1 MLKIGGQEVS
11 PKILVLAFADVCA
24 ILLGIFLAMGLRFLY
39 PDTVVSFVG
48 YLRTPQMP
56 GRVLTLLAV
65 CMLALYHHDLYNLR
79 TINQHSEM
87 FVRLLQALGTSCIV
101 LAIIYYVEPRLSF
114 GRGIALL
121 SAPLILFFAIGIRL
135 VAEHTWLILR
145 KTERILILGT
155 GAAGISL
162 TRKIL
167 SVPELNLKVVGFL
180 DERGENIGKSLVN
193 PGIIGGVG
201 ELDAIVERE
210 KIDRVILSL
219 AERRGRTP
227 VRQLLDLK
235 FAGVQV
241 EDAHRFY
248 EKITGR
254 IMLEQISPSWLILS
268 EGFQKSRL
276 VLNVKRFIDVSIC
289 LIGVLLTLPLMGVL
303 ALAIWLES
311 GSPIIFRQTRVG
323 YKGRTFEMLK
333 FRSMKQNAEAN
344 GPAWATESDP
354 RVTRLG
360 RFLRKFRLD
369 ELPQLFNV
377 LRGEMSLVGP
387 RPERPHFCSELEK
400 EIPFFGLRHST
411 RPGITGWAQIT
422 YQYGGSVG
430 ESRAKLEHDLFY
442 IKHMS
447 VPLDLTILF
456 ETFKV
461 MIYGRGAK

>member
-1 MLKIGGQEVS
+1 MLKIGGQEVA
-11 PKILVLAFADVCA
+11 PKILLLAVADVFA
-24 ILLGIFLAMGLRFLY
+24 ILGGVFLAMGLRFLH
-39 PDTVVSFVG
+39 PDKVVSFFG
-48 YLRTPQMP
+48 YLRMPQMP
-56 GRVLTLLAV
+56 GRVVTLLVV
-65 CMLALYHHDLYNLR
+65 CLLALYHHDLYNLQ
-79 TINQHSEM
+79 TINRHSEL
-87 FVRLLQALGTSCIV
+87 FVRMLQALGTACIV
-101 LAIIYYVEPRLSF
+101 LATIYYIEPPLSF

-121 SAPLILFFAIGIRL
+121 SAPLILFFAIGIR
-135 VAEHTWLILR
+135 VIAERTWLILR

-155 GAAGISL
+155 GAPGISL
-162 TRKIL
+162 TKKII
-167 SVPELNLKVVGFL
+167 SVPELNMKVVGFL

-193 PGIIGGVG
+193 PGIIGGVD
-201 ELDAIVERE
+201 ELDAIVSRE
-210 KIDRVILSL
+210 KVDRVVLSL

-241 EDAHRFY
+241 EDAHSFY

-254 IMLEQISPSWLILS
+254 ILLEQISPSWLILS
-268 EGFQKSRL
+268 EGFQKSSL
-276 VLNVKRFIDVSIC
+276 VLSVKRTMDVTMC
-289 LIGVLLTLPLMGVL
+289 LVGLLL
-303 ALAIWLES
+303 ALPVMGLVAAAVWLES

-323 YKGRTFEMLK
+323 YRGHTFDMLK

-344 GPAWATESDP
+344 GPAWATERDP

-360 RFLRKFRLD
+360 YFLRKYRLD
-369 ELPQLFNV
+369 ELPQIFNI

-387 RPERPHFCSELEK
+387 RPERPHFCNELEK
-400 EIPFFGLRHST
+400 QIPFFGLRHST
-411 RPGITGWAQIT
+411 RPGLTGWAQIM
-422 YQYGGSVG
+422 YQYGASVD
-430 ESRAKLEHDLFY
+430 ECRTKLEHDLFY

>member
-11 PKILVLAFADVCA
+11 PKIMLLAFADVFA
-24 ILLGIFLAMGLRFLY
+24 ILGGVFLAMALRFLY
-39 PDTVVSFVG
+39 PDTVVSFYG
-48 YLRTPQMP
+48 YLHMPQMP
-56 GRVLTLLAV
+56 GRVVTLLIV
-65 CMLALYHHDLYNLR
+65 CLLALYHHDLYNLQ
-79 TINQHSEM
+79 TINRHSEM

-101 LAIIYYVEPRLSF
+101 LAIIYYIYPRLSF

-121 SAPLILFFAIGIRL
+121 SAPAILFFAMGIRL
-135 VAEHTWLILR
+135 VAEQTWLILG

-155 GAAGISL
+155 GAPGISL
-162 TRKIL
+162 TKKIL

-193 PGIIGGVG
+193 PGIIGGVD
-201 ELDAIVERE
+201 ELDAIVKSE
-210 KIDRVILSL
+210 KIDRVVLSL

-235 FAGVQV
+235 FAGIQV
-241 EDAHRFY
+241 EDAHSFY

-254 IMLEQISPSWLILS
+254 ILLEQISPSWLILS
-268 EGFQKSRL
+268 EGFQKSSL
-276 VLNVKRFIDVSIC
+276 VLNVKRFMDVSIC
-289 LIGVLLTLPLMGVL
+289 LIGLIPALPIMGLV

-323 YKGRTFEMLK
+323 YQGHTFEILN

-344 GPAWATESDP
+344 GPVWATDRDP
-354 RVTRLG
+354 RITRLG
-360 RFLRKFRLD
+360 YYLRKFRLD
-369 ELPQLFNV
+369 ELPQIFNI

-387 RPERPHFCSELEK
+387 RPERPHFCEELEK
-400 EIPFFGLRHST
+400 QIPFFGLRHSS
-411 RPGITGWAQIT
+411 RPGLTGWAQIM
-422 YQYGGSVG
+422 YQYGGSVD
-430 ESRAKLEHDLFY
+430 ESRTKLEHDLFY

-461 MIYGRGAK
+461 MVYGRGAK

>member
-1 MLKIGGQEVS
+1 MLKIGGQEVA
-11 PKILVLAFADVCA
+11 PKILLLAVADIFA
-24 ILLGIFLAMGLRFLY
+24 ILAGVFLAMGLRFLY
-39 PDTVVSFVG
+39 PDTVVSFYG
-48 YLRTPQMP
+48 YLRMPQMP
-56 GRVLTLLAV
+56 GRVVTLLVV
-65 CMLALYHHDLYNLR
+65 CLLALYHHDLYNLQ
-79 TINQHSEM
+79 TINRHSEM
-87 FVRLLQALGTSCIV
+87 FVRMLQALGTACIA
-101 LAIIYYVEPRLSF
+101 LAIIYYIEPPLSF

-121 SAPLILFFAIGIRL
+121 SAPLILLFAMGIRMI
-135 VAEHTWLILR
+135 AERTWLILG

-155 GAAGISL
+155 GTPGISL
-162 TRKIL
+162 TKKII
-167 SVPELNLKVVGFL
+167 SFPELNMKVVGFL

-193 PGIIGGVG
+193 PGIIGGVD
-201 ELDAIVERE
+201 ELDAIVSRE
-210 KIDRVILSL
+210 KIDRVVLSL

-241 EDAHRFY
+241 EDAHSFY

-254 IMLEQISPSWLILS
+254 ILLEQISPSWLILS

-276 VLNVKRFIDVSIC
+276 VLSVKRIMDVTIC
-289 LIGVLLTLPLMGVL
+289 LLGLLLGLPVMGFV
-303 ALAIWLES
+303 AVAIWLES

-323 YKGRTFEMLK
+323 YQGHTFEMLK

-344 GPAWATESDP
+344 GPAWAKERDP

-360 RFLRKFRLD
+360 YFLRKYRLD
-369 ELPQLFNV
+369 ELPQIFNI

-387 RPERPHFCSELEK
+387 RPERPHFCNELEK
-400 EIPFFGLRHST
+400 QIPFFGLRHST
-411 RPGITGWAQIT
+411 RPGLTGWAQIM
-422 YQYGGSVG
+422 YQYGASVD
-430 ESRAKLEHDLFY
+430 ECRTKLEHDLFY